1 MGTWFAAETHRRGSL
16 VIPAVAT
23 LVAVGML
30 CGLGVWQLA
39 AQGREGSADR
49 RARCAHRRNAVAL
62 PPSRDWSA
70 MTPERDEFRRVRF
83 TATFK
88 AGEAQVY
95 AGAGSALRADVS
107 GPGVWVFGAASL
119 PSGETI
125 VVDRGFAADSEQNR
139 IAPAS
144 GEAEFVGVLR
154 FPETP
159 GLVTPREDRS
169 KGLWFVRD
177 HLSMAQAKG
186 WGAVAPFYVDLEQP
200 VPPGGVPKP
209 GPVAAHLRNEHLNYA
224 LTWFGLAH
232 RLAGELSGLAG
243 AAAPAAGGALNFA
256 GAGGPSVPPKGTF
269 LSLLRPL
276 SPARRAAKV
285 TAFRH
290 DRDKL
295 LLYFRCLQEPPRRL

>member
-1 MGTWFAAETHRRGSL
+1 MNQSLFRTGKAL

-30 CGLGVWQLA
+30 CGLGAWQLQRKAEKEALIAVLDARIA
-39 AQGREGSADR
+39 ATP
-49 RARCAHRRNAVAL
+49 VAL

-70 MTPERDEFRRVRF
+70 MTPARDEFRRVRF

-88 AGEAQVY
+88 PGEAQVY

-125 VVDRGFAADSEQNR
+125 VVDRGFAANSEQSR

-169 KGLWFVRD
+169 KGLWFARD
-177 HLSMAQAKG
+177 HLSMAQAKN

-209 GPVAAHLRNEHLNYA
+209 GPVAVHLRNEHLNYA
-224 LTWFGLAH
+224 LTWFGLAIVWLASFLVWLAQQLRH
-232 RLAGELSGLAG
+232 RA
-243 AAAPAAGGALNFA
+243 
-256 GAGGPSVPPKGTF
+256 VP
-269 LSLLRPL
+269 
-276 SPARRAAKV
+276 
-285 TAFRH
+285 
-290 DRDKL
+290 
-295 LLYFRCLQEPPRRL
+295 